1 MSVSIDEHRAR
12 VRGLV
17 TPLAVASEQL
27 LGCHGL
33 CLARDI
39 VARVPVPAFDCS
51 AMDGFSLRRADLGSL
66 PVTLPVDGEIPAGAT
81 PFSPAPGHAV
91 RIMTGARLPDGCDV
105 VVPVELTDARPGAG
119 PVPATVTVRDWAG
132 RSHIRPAGEDV
143 LVGDVVLEAG
153 TRLRATELAAAAAT
167 GLAELPVRRRPR
179 VVVITTGDELAAPGH
194 RLGSAQIP
202 DSNSLLAAGTLTELG
217 AQVIAVRHAGDSPE
231 QLDAVFDGLTECPDL
246 VVTTG
251 GVSVGSHDVLQ
262 AWAARSSRARLQLG
276 TVAMM
281 PGKPQGWGHV
291 LLDGGPLGE
300 VTVPLVA
307 LPGNPVGVHVGL
319 QLFVR
324 AALDALVGVE
334 DSRQIL
340 TCRAGEDFT
349 ARPGRTRLV
358 DVTVRD
364 GEAHPARAGQGSHR
378 IGTLHR
384 ADGLA
389 IVADDVAAGNP
400 VQILLTR

>member
-1 MSVSIDEHRAR
+1 MSVSVDEHRAR

-17 TPLAVASEQL
+17 TPLPVASEPL

-33 CLARDI
+33 LLAADVHAT
-39 VARVPVPAFDCS
+39 VAVPAFDSS
-51 AMDGFSLRRADLGSL
+51 AMDGFALRRVDLAQL
-66 PVTLPVDGEIPAGAT
+66 PATLPVDGEIPAGAA
-81 PFSPAPGHAV
+81 PFSPAAGHAV
-91 RIMTGARLPDGCDV
+91 RIMTGARIPDGCDL
-105 VVPVELTDARPGAG
+105 VVPVEGTDARPGAG
-119 PVPATVTVRDWAG
+119 PVPATVTVLEYDG

-143 LVGDVVLEAG
+143 AVGDAVLRAG
-153 TRLRATELAAAAAT
+153 TRLGATELAGAAAC
-167 GLAELPVRRRPR
+167 GLAVLPVRRRPR
-179 VVVITTGDELAAPGH
+179 VLVVTTGDELAAPGSA
-194 RLGSAQIP
+194 LGSAQIP
-202 DSNSLLAAGTLTELG
+202 DSNSILAAATVAELG
-217 AQVIAVRHAGDSPE
+217 AAMLAVRHAGDSAE
-231 QLDAVFDGLTECPDL
+231 QLDAVFDSLTETPDL

-262 AWAARSSRARLQLG
+262 AWAAHSARARLELG

-291 LLDGGPLGE
+291 LLGGAA
-300 VTVPLVA
+300 VPLVA

-324 AALDALVGVE
+324 AALDGLTGGQ
-334 DSRQIL
+334 DSRRII
-340 TCRAGEDFT
+340 TCRATEALV

-364 GEAHPARAGQGSHR
+364 GGASPAPGGHGSHR

-389 IVADDVAAGNP
+389 IVTDEVAPGAP
-400 VQILLTR
+400 VQVLLTR